1 MAIIK
6 SQSIGKAKG
15 SIGNITYTYVGGD
28 TIGKG
33 KIAFPK
39 IPRTRAQMARRV
51 AWPNIVALWQSLE
64 GIWHPSF
71 ERAAGRVSDYNLFL
85 SSNIALQGVY
95 LTKKEAQA
103 GGCVAAG
110 YKITE
115 GSLPSVQNEIYN
127 GVLRS
132 DISCGTLV
140 LDENTTVA
148 DFSNAVVQN
157 NVAIDFGDQISLLY
171 VQQFVNSVTGV
182 PFVTST
188 AYEITLDGENNDELL
203 MDVLPADSIALSGD
217 KLASAFNVNGAAAFI
232 LSRKEQGE
240 TKVSSQTLVAANS
253 ILSTYQSDSAQVT
266 AILSYGG
273 NLETPF
279 LTPNVE

>member
-15 SIGNITYTYVGGD
+15 SIGNITYAYVGGD

-71 ERAAGRVSDYNLFL
+71 ERAGGRVSDYNLFL
-85 SSNIALQGVY
+85 SSNIALPGVY

-103 GGCVAAG
+103 GGCVATG
-110 YKITE
+110 YQLTE
-115 GSLPSVQNEIYN
+115 GSLPTIQNEIAN
-127 GVLRS
+127 GVLKS
-132 DISCGTLV
+132 DISVGTLV

-148 DFSNAVVQN
+148 DFSNAIVAN
-157 NVAIDFGDQISLLY
+157 NLAIQYGDQISLLY
-171 VQQFVNSVTGV
+171 VQQSVNSVTGV
-182 PFVTST
+182 PFVTSF
-188 AYEITLDGENNDELL
+188 AYEITLDGEDESTALA
-203 MDVLPADSIALSGD
+203 DVLPADSMSIVD
-217 KLASAFNVNGAAAFI
+217 NKLGSAFAVSGAAAFI

-240 TKVSSQTLVAANS
+240 TKVSSQKLIVANS
-253 ILSTYQSDSAQVT
+253 ILATYQSNSAQVS

>member
-15 SIGNITYTYVGGD
+15 SIGNITYAYVGGD

-51 AWPNIVALWQSLE
+51 AWANIVALWQSLE

-71 ERAAGRVSDYNLFL
+71 ERAGGRVSDYNLFL
-85 SSNIALQGVY
+85 SSNIALPGVF

-115 GSLPSVQNEIYN
+115 GSLPTIQNEIAN
-127 GVLRS
+127 GVLVS
-132 DISCGTLV
+132 DISVGTLV
-140 LDENTTVA
+140 LDEYTTVA
-148 DFSNAVVQN
+148 DFSEAIVQN
-157 NVAIDFGDQISLLY
+157 NIGINYGDQISLLY
-171 VQQFVNSVTGV
+171 VQQFVNSVSQV
-182 PFVTST
+182 PFVTSS
-188 AYEITLDGENNDELL
+188 AYEITLDGEDTQTLL
-203 MDVLPADSIALSGD
+203 ADVLPADAVALVDD
-217 KLASAFNVNGAAAFI
+217 KLASSFAVNGAAAFI

-240 TKVSSQTLVAANS
+240 TKVSTQSLVAANS
-253 ILSTYQSDSAQVT
+253 ILSTYQSGTAQT
-266 AILSYGG
+266 NAILSYGG
-273 NLETPF
+273 NLQDPF

>member
-71 ERAAGRVSDYNLFL
+71 ERAGGRVSDYNLFL
-85 SSNIALQGVY
+85 SANISQPGVF
-95 LTKKEAQA
+95 LTKKEVQA

-115 GSLPSVQNEIYN
+115 GSLPSIQNEIAN

-132 DISCGTLV
+132 DISVGTLV
-140 LDENTTVA
+140 LDEETTVA
-148 DFSNAVVQN
+148 DFSNAIVQN
-157 NVAIDFGDQISLLY
+157 NIAIDFGDQISLLY
-171 VQQFVNSVTGV
+171 IQQFVNAVTAV
-182 PFVTST
+182 PFVTAS
-188 AYEITLDGENNDELL
+188 AYEITLDGDATGELL
-203 MDVLPADSIALSGD
+203 LDVLPADSIGLVDD
-217 KLASAFNVNGAAAFI
+217 KLASAFSVQGAAAFI
-232 LSRKEQGE
+232 LSRKEQNE
-240 TKVSSQTLVAANS
+240 TKVSSQSLVVANS
-253 ILSTYQSDSAQVT
+253 ILANYQSSSAET
-266 AILSYGG
+266 AAILSYGG
-273 NLETPF
+273 NIQTQF